1 MERQQSLGGL
11 GGGGFEPTRWTV
23 VLEAAQSRIEGGP
36 AAFAR
41 VYERYWTP
49 LYAFAR
55 RRGYGTED
63 AQDLV
68 QGFFEYLISSKALS
82 TVDQNKGRF
91 RSFLLAAFQNFISNE
106 WRRANAI
113 KRGGQIELLR
123 LDWEDAE
130 SRVAFEPTDPLTP
143 ETIYDARWAL
153 ELLGRAL
160 SRLEEEQTVLDKS
173 ESFRILRPFLGSDS
187 VSPVMSYAEAAA
199 ALNVPQSA
207 VKTTIHRL
215 RRRYAQLLREEVAET
230 LANPEDLESEVR
242 ALCDA
247 LVLAEGRVRL

>member
-1 MERQQSLGGL
+1 MEREQSSGGL
-11 GGGGFEPTRWTV
+11 GGGGFEPTRWTI
-23 VLEAAQSRIEGGP
+23 VLEAAQSRAEGGLP
-36 AAFAR
+36 AFAR

-55 RRGYGTED
+55 RRGHSTED

-68 QGFFEYLISSKALS
+68 QGFFEHLLGSKALL
-82 TVDQNKGRF
+82 TVDQKKGRF
-91 RSFLLAAFQNFISNE
+91 RSFLLSSFQNFISNE
-106 WRRANAI
+106 WRRANAE

-130 SRVAFEPTDPLTP
+130 SRVVFEASDPLTP

-160 SRLEEEQTVLDKS
+160 HRLEEEQTVLGKS
-173 ESFRILRPFLGSDS
+173 ESFRILRAFLASDS
-187 VSPVMSYAEAAA
+187 VSTAMTYADAAD
-199 ALNVPQSA
+199 ALNVPLSA

-215 RRRYAQLLREEVAET
+215 RRRYAQLLRQEVAET
-230 LANPEDLESEVR
+230 LANPDDLESEVR
-242 ALCDA
+242 ALCEA
-247 LVLAEGRVRL
+247 LLLAEGRVRL